1 MGCSLGLSRV
11 ARPVV
16 KGSEHYRCPGGAA
29 VLALPVVTL
38 EESGRQGRA
47 GPFRVFPKRGRL
59 CGSCFSN
66 MAGDPCPGAWA
77 RGRRRAD
84 SATPRPVCDLWC
96 QLSWSRL
103 SGKSWNTH
111 TPGAP
116 QQVPWFARGTPG
128 TQYTVISWLGLGAA
142 QSYKAGLCKGRR
154 CVGGARGNQEQ
165 VSGGLPVVATQEH
178 HLPACWRL
186 RAQAAHIGTLCRA
199 PGPRLPGEAGL
210 GTESH
215 PDRLGSHG
223 NPPQV
228 QVPRCRPR
236 ADPRHSLG
244 PAHHLL
250 IPFQGLTCLRPSPLD
265 LLPERGQ
272 S

>member
-1 MGCSLGLSRV
+1 MSSPREGGYADPVSPTWQVTRV
-11 ARPVV
+11 RV
-16 KGSEHYRCPGGAA
+16 PG
-29 VLALPVVTL
+29 P
-38 EESGRQGRA
+38 EA
-47 GPFRVFPKRGRL
+47 GGRL
-59 CGSCFSN
+59 TQPRHDQCVTSGVS
-66 MAGDPCPGAWA
+66 CPGA
-77 RGRRRAD
+77 GFLGN
-84 SATPRPVCDLWC
+84 P
-96 QLSWSRL
+96 
-103 SGKSWNTH
+103 GTH
-111 TPGAP
+111 TPQEPP

-178 HLPACWRL
+178 HLPACRRL